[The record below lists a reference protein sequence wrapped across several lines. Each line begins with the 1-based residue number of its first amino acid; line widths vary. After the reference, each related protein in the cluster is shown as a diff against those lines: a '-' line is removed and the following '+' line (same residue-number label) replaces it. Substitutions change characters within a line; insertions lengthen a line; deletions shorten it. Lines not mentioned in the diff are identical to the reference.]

1 MIIFFDIS
9 IIFWP
14 NMGTLWL
21 DYGHIGFR
29 SSKPATTWLLQQEQA
44 SLSAP
49 DQDFFY
55 AKAESYEDQFEA
67 ARLGIGAECLPPRG
81 NGADRD
87 WIDQRRS
94 EGSKRSSGFGCAGD
108 GA

>member
-1 MIIFFDIS
+1 
-9 IIFWP
+9 
-14 NMGTLWL
+14 MGTLWL

-67 ARLGIGAECLPPRG
+67 DGNPDTGITDTNFGNVSRQGPRSTERRLQFSAHY
-81 NGADRD
+81 D
-87 WIDQRRS
+87 
-94 EGSKRSSGFGCAGD
+94 F
-108 GA
+108 